1 MEVEIIRAFERLLIV
16 FFAGASIFLG
26 WHLFKIGVVSPQS
39 GELSGKGFK
48 FSLQKVGPGV
58 FFSAFGAIVLSV
70 ALTNG
75 LNIRE
80 SSNDDNSGKS
90 EARNISLA
98 NTIQESQI
106 KRITTAINTL
116 DLIHVDTSSP
126 YESHRDAIN
135 SATER
140 LRAYRDTLARHKFS
154 NDSLKEYFDCKGS
167 ADGACKIRKSY
178 KEVEAWLTDTLLQE

>member
-26 WHLFKIGVVSPQS
+26 WHLFKIGAVSPQS

-80 SSNDDNSGKS
+80 SSKDEGSGQSKTRDF
-90 EARNISLA
+90 ALA
-98 NTIQESQI
+98 NTIQETQI

-116 DLIHVDTSSP
+116 DLIIIDNSSP
-126 YESHRDAIN
+126 YESHRMAVSAAI
-135 SATER
+135 ER
-140 LRAYRDTLARHKFS
+140 LRAYRDALAMHEFS
-154 NDSLKEYFDCKGS
+154 NEKVKEYFDCNES
-167 ADGACKIRKSY
+167 ADGTCKTRKSY
-178 KEVEAWLTDTLLQE
+178 KEVELWLTDTLLQE